1 MVGTRLQ
8 QDFGVLRQLRG
19 AAATTGM
26 LVGGT
31 HSMQLSQ
38 PYFHQQ
44 KVEWEKCG
52 VLGAWLGTALP
63 LSQTQ
68 EPRV

>member
-19 AAATTGM
+19 ATATTGM

-31 HSMQLSQ
+31 PSTQLSQ
-38 PYFHQQ
+38 LYFHQQ
-44 KVEWEKCG
+44 KAKWEKCG
-52 VLGAWLGTALP
+52 VLGAWPGTALP